1 MPTGDVRVYTW
12 VYVCASR
19 YLIKFL
25 ARLAENS
32 EQNKMTAA
40 NLAIVIAPS
49 LLWPSPA
56 SDSSDSMLTNS
67 GLACSLL
74 LVV

>member
-1 MPTGDVRVYTW
+1 M
-12 VYVCASR
+12 
-19 YLIKFL
+19 KFL

-49 LLWPSPA
+49 LLWPAPA
-56 SDSSDSMLTNS
+56 DDTDNFLTNS
-67 GLACSLL
+67 GLAISQGRFFNCQLMAD
-74 LVV
+74 